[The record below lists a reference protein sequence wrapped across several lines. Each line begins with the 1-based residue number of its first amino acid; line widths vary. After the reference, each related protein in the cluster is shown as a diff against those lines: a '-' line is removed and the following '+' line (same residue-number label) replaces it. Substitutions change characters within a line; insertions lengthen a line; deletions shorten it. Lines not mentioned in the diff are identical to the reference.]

1 MNADLTECGLTGR
14 EGRENYAKNAKDFI
28 RKFWVFLLRPSRNL
42 RVLCVRLSASAV

>member
-1 MNADLTECGLTGR
+1 MNTGWTEYGLTGR
-14 EGRENYAKNAKDFI
+14 EGENYAKNAKDFI